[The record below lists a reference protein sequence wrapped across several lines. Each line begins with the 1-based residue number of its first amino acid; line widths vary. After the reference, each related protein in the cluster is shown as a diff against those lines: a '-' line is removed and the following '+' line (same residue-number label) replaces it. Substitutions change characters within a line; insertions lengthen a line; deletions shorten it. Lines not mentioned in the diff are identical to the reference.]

1 MMSINEEFKETKIS
15 VIGAGSWG
23 TSLANL
29 LGVKGFKVKLW
40 CYEKEILDSI
50 NTTRENKVYLPEIT
64 LSRNIIPDTSLE
76 RVLAGTNLVVL
87 VVPSHVMRE
96 TLEKIKPFLTKEMI
110 FISASKG
117 IENHTYKTM
126 TQVIEEVLEIEPSNC
141 GVLSGPSFAR
151 ELGELKPTVVTIASK
166 DPDTATYVQKVFAST
181 YFRVY
186 TSEDTIGVEVGGA
199 VKNVIAIASGV
210 ADGMRLGLNARAALI
225 TRGLVEIR
233 RIGLAMGA
241 NPHTFSGL
249 SGVGDLILTCTGSL
263 SRNHTVGFKLG
274 EGKKLDDI
282 LKEMRM
288 VAEGIKTAKSVYN
301 LSKKLKIELPICE
314 EIYNILYNE
323 AKPSRSVERLMTRR
337 LKNEIDFNFDV

>member
-1 MMSINEEFKETKIS
+1 MNIDDKVKTTKVS

-29 LGVKGFKVKLW
+29 LAVKGFKVKLW
-40 CYEKEILDSI
+40 CYEEEIFDSI
-50 NTTRENKVYLPEIT
+50 VSDRENKVYLPEIR
-64 LSRNIIPDTSLE
+64 LSKNVIPNTDLE
-76 RVLAGTNLVVL
+76 NVLSGANLVIL

-96 TLEKIKPFLTKEMI
+96 TVEKIKPHVTEEMI

-117 IENHTYKTM
+117 IENNTYKTM
-126 TQVIEEVLEIEPSNC
+126 TQVVEEILELPVSKC

-151 ELGELKPTVVTIASK
+151 ELGELKPTVVTVASK
-166 DPDTATYVQKVFAST
+166 DIDTAAYVQKVFAST

-186 TSEDTIGVEVGGA
+186 TSQDPIGVEVGGA

-210 ADGMRLGLNARAALI
+210 VDGMKLGLNARAALI

-274 EGKKLDDI
+274 QGKKLDDI
-282 LKEMRM
+282 LNEMRM
-288 VAEGIKTAKSVYN
+288 VAEGIKTAKSVFN
-301 LSKKLKIELPICE
+301 LGKKLGIELPICE
-314 EIYNILYNE
+314 EIYNVLYKGE
-323 AKPSRSVERLMTRR
+323 KPDRSVVRLMTRS
-337 LKNEIDFNFDV
+337 LKNEIDSDIDI

>member
-1 MMSINEEFKETKIS
+1 MNINEKIKDTKIS

-29 LGVKGFKVKLW
+29 LAVKGFKVKLW

-50 NTTRENKVYLPEIT
+50 NTTRENKVYLPGIK
-64 LSRNIIPDTSLE
+64 LSKNIIPDTDLE
-76 RVLAGTNLVVL
+76 RVLFETNLVVL
-87 VVPSHVMRE
+87 VVPSHLMRE
-96 TLEKIKPFLTKEMI
+96 TLEKIRPFLKKEMI

-117 IENHTYKTM
+117 IENNTYKTM
-126 TQVIEEVLEIEPSNC
+126 TQIIEEILEIEPSSC

-151 ELGELKPTVVTIASK
+151 ELGELKPTVVTVASK
-166 DPDTATYVQKVFAST
+166 NIDTAAYVQKVFAST

-186 TSEDTIGVEVGGA
+186 TSKDTIGVEVGGA

-210 ADGMRLGLNARAALI
+210 ADGMDLGLNARAALI

-301 LSKKLKIELPICE
+301 LGKKFEIELPICE
-314 EIYNILYNE
+314 EIYNVLYNGE
-323 AKPSRSVERLMTRR
+323 KPGRSVLRLMTRS
-337 LKNEIDFNFDV
+337 LKNEIDSDIES

>member
-1 MMSINEEFKETKIS
+1 MNIDEKFKNTQIS

-29 LGVKGFKVKLW
+29 LAVKGFKVKLW
-40 CYEKEILDSI
+40 CFEDEVFSSI
-50 NTTRENKVYLPEIT
+50 KSKRENTVYLPEIR
-64 LSRNIIPDTSLE
+64 LSKNIIPDTSLE
-76 RVLAGTNLVVL
+76 NVLEGTNLVIL

-96 TLEKIKPFLTKEMI
+96 TLERIKPFATDEMI

-117 IENHTYKTM
+117 IENNTYKTM
-126 TQVIEEVLEIEPSNC
+126 TQIIEEILGVDPSKS

-151 ELGELKPTVVTIASK
+151 ELGELKPTVVTVAS
-166 DPDTATYVQKVFAST
+166 DNLDTAVYVQKVFAST

-186 TSEDTIGVEVGGA
+186 TSEDPIGVEVGGA

-210 ADGMRLGLNARAALI
+210 VDGMKLGLNARAALI

-274 EGKKLDDI
+274 EGKKLDNI

-301 LSKKLKIELPICE
+301 LGKKLDIELPICE
-314 EIYNILYNE
+314 EIYNVLYNGE
-323 AKPSRSVERLMTRR
+323 KPERSVLKLMTRR
-337 LKNEIDFNFDV
+337 LKNEIDSNIEN

>member
-1 MMSINEEFKETKIS
+1 MNVDEKVKNSKIS
-15 VIGAGSWG
+15 VVGAGSWG
-23 TSLANL
+23 TSIANL
-29 LGVKGFKVKLW
+29 LAVKGFKVKLW
-40 CYEKEILDSI
+40 CFEEEIFQSI
-50 NTTRENKVYLPEIT
+50 NSERENKVYLPAIR
-64 LSRNIIPDTSLE
+64 LSKNIVPDIDLE
-76 RVLAGTNLVVL
+76 NVLSGANLVIL

-96 TLEKIKPFLTKEMI
+96 TLEKIRPFVQENMI

-117 IENHTYKTM
+117 IENNTYKTM
-126 TQVIEEVLEIEPSNC
+126 TQIIEEVLGVDSSNC

-151 ELGELKPTVVTIASK
+151 ELGELKPTVVTVASK
-166 DPDTATYVQKVFAST
+166 DINTAVYVQKVFAST

-186 TSEDTIGVEVGGA
+186 TSEDPIGVEVGGA

-210 ADGMRLGLNARAALI
+210 VDGMKLGLNARAALI

-288 VAEGIKTAKSVYN
+288 VAEGIKTAKSVFN
-301 LSKKLKIELPICE
+301 LGKKLDIELPICE
-314 EIYNILYNE
+314 EIYNVLYNGE
-323 AKPSRSVERLMTRR
+323 KPDRSVLKLMTRS
-337 LKNEIDFNFDV
+337 LKNEIDSNIES